1 MLRSVKSVIGRILGE
16 KAKGFLDYYRFPELR
31 KAWGGPFNGQKHR
44 QNIFA
49 ALKGF
54 DFSAI
59 METGSFRGTTTALFA
74 KTGLPVFTCEG
85 HPRNYGFARASL
97 LGFRNVSLRFGDSRA
112 QLRKILAELGPADRG
127 KPIFFY
133 LDAHWHKDLPL
144 AEELEI
150 VLEACAQPVIMID
163 DFEVPDDPGYGFDSY
178 GKGKSLIRSYVEP
191 FISRHN
197 LSLFYPSAPSAD
209 ESGAK
214 RGCAILVR
222 ADKRDK
228 MMTIKQVRLAIP

>member
-1 MLRSVKSVIGRILGE
+1 MLRTVKSVIGRVLGE
-16 KAKGFLDYYRFPELR
+16 KAKGFFDYYRFPELR

-49 ALKGF
+49 ALKAF

-59 METGSFRGTTTALFA
+59 METGSFRGTTTELFA
-74 KTGLPVFTCEG
+74 RTGLPVFSCEG
-85 HPRNYGFARASL
+85 HPRIYGFARARL
-97 LGFRNVSLRFGDSRA
+97 LGFRNVSLGFGDSRL
-112 QLRKILAELGPADRG
+112 QLRKILAELGPAGCG

-133 LDAHWHKDLPL
+133 LDAHWQMDLPL

-163 DFEVPDDPGYGFDSY
+163 DFEVPDDRGYRFDRY
-178 GKGKSLIRSYVEP
+178 GEGKSLIRSYIEP
-191 FISRHN
+191 FISRDN
-197 LSLFYPSAPSAD
+197 LSLFYPAAPSAD

-222 ADKRDK
+222 ADKREK
-228 MMTIKQVRLAIP
+228 MMAIAQLRLASP